1 MPNNDE
7 PLEETID
14 LLKRLEVDRF
24 YGSITIKFEAGN
36 VTVLKKEESI
46 KPANPNYRNNRG
58 NYGKAN

>member
-1 MPNNDE
+1 MPNNEE

-14 LLKRLEVDRF
+14 LLRRLKADRF

-46 KPANPNYRNNRG
+46 
-58 NYGKAN
+58 